1 VARAVGI
8 TERGGPEVLA
18 VVEREVRAPG
28 RGAVRIAVRTAAVN
42 PTDIGLREMGG

>member
-28 RGAVRIAVRTAAVN
+28 RGEVRIAVRTAAVN
-42 PTDIGLREMGG
+42 PTDIG